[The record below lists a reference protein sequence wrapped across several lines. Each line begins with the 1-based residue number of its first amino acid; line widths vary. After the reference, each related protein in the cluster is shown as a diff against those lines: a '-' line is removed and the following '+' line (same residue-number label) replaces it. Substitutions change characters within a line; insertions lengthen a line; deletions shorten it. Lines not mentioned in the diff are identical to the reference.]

1 MVIICD
7 LLGPALVI
15 LRKRTRRTLY
25 EGVHGD
31 ADISQWASL
40 CLAENKDQLPDVS
53 TGQFISRDLL
63 PPSQEVRQTMALAWR
78 VKSVLPLQHHVV
90 LLLLCLPHL
99 SLQSPDVSAR
109 FPPPACLPTCFTA
122 PSPLRGLFGLSQP
135 DGKRHTPRIGKQ
147 ATVSFIGAFV
157 VKQERYKKKKR
168 RENYFLVW
176 RGRYHVRACAH
187 THTRTL
193 HHSSPC
199 CLPLTP
205 ESFSLTQVM
214 D

>member
-40 CLAENKDQLPDVS
+40 CLDENKDQLPDVS

-109 FPPPACLPTCFTA
+109 FSPPACLPTCFTA

-157 VKQERYKKKKR
+157 VKQERCKKKK
-168 RENYFLVW
+168 EEKTTFWFGGGGITCAL
-176 RGRYHVRACAH
+176 AH
-187 THTRTL
+187 THIHTHCVTVFRAA
-193 HHSSPC
+193 C
-199 CLPLTP
+199 R
-205 ESFSLTQVM
+205 
-214 D
+214 